1 MNAVDIS
8 IEFDDLYLYL
18 PAAMNIMT
26 ATIIVP
32 QMAALAAIVI
42 LSIFDVGDDSVRTSR
57 HWAYGTLSGVTFS
70 SSNEMTQTTMHSCD
84 GTFLIL
90 NSRSLAS
97 SGGPCLKLLSANRRY
112 TTRKP
117 RIFVVSESH

>member
-1 MNAVDIS
+1 MKI
-8 IEFDDLYLYL
+8 I
-18 PAAMNIMT
+18 T

-42 LSIFDVGDDSVRTSR
+42 LSIFEEDEDNVRTSL
-57 HWAYGTLSGVTFS
+57 HCEYGTVSGVTLI
-70 SSNEMTQTTMHSCD
+70 SSNEMTQTTMHSCE

-97 SGGPCLKLLSANRRY
+97 SGGPCLKLLSAKRR
-112 TTRKP
+112 
-117 RIFVVSESH
+117 